1 MNTYQV
7 RFVAKDHKG
16 INVQFEIEAPT
27 PEKAVSRA
35 LDELSKRCMSLTHC
49 FESVS
54 QKGGIKQ

>member
-1 MNTYQV
+1 MNTYKV
-7 RFVAKDHKG
+7 RFKPTEARG
-16 INVQFEIEAPT
+16 INVQFEVEAPT

-54 QKGGIKQ
+54 QKGGIDQ